1 MQSVLVQTKSG
12 TNSFHGDTYLYRR
25 ENDWAARS
33 WFQGQLTTLPPKAA
47 GGRNQYGAT
56 GGFPIIRNKMFAYGS
71 ADYAKEGGEGA
82 YTRDFPLPAEINGPW
97 LTRGNDTPANRA
109 WIQGILARFPSSL
122 TNNDPRSTRTFTG
135 VRDIDF
141 PDYDYTGRLDWN
153 LPKTQSL
160 TSRYQWTH
168 QVRETEEVIIGENAL
183 QDHQQQNLGLTW
195 THMFSNSIVGEA
207 RYGLGLR
214 STNVDIQAGNDTP
227 IMRFTG
233 TPVSGAIIGNAG
245 NFPIN
250 RDQTDHQ
257 FVYNLTAQL
266 FTNHSFR
273 TGVDLRRQ
281 ALDDVADNFSRG
293 FWDFRT
299 TACAGTTYA
308 TPYAAFFDG
317 CVFQFQK
324 GYGPFFLENRMNES
338 NLYLQDDW
346 RISDSVT
353 LNLGLRYEYVA
364 ARRGEGGSHR
374 LHFRGRQEQYRAA
387 HRHRLRSVWESGF
400 LRKIGGGPGTDRFS
414 CRVRHLRRPDL
425 PVGLLAGRRQRPV
438 QSAQCDVLAR

>member
-1 MQSVLVQTKSG
+1 MALSTIAEFQILKNGYSAEFGRGDGAVVLVQTKSG
-12 TNSFHGDTYLYRR
+12 TNSFHGDIYLYRR

-122 TNNDPRSTRTFTG
+122 TNNDPRSARTFTG

-195 THMFSNSIVGEA
+195 THMFSNVDGGRSPLRSGPALDQRRHPGGQRHADRAIHGHA
-207 RYGLGLR
+207 GLR
-214 STNVDIQAGNDTP
+214 RV
-227 IMRFTG
+227 
-233 TPVSGAIIGNAG
+233 IIGNAG

-266 FTNHSFR
+266 FKNHSFR
-273 TGVDLRRQ
+273 LGADMRRQ

-293 FWDFRT
+293 ILGF
-299 TACAGTTYA
+299 
-308 TPYAAFFDG
+308 
-317 CVFQFQK
+317 
-324 GYGPFFLENRMNES
+324 
-338 NLYLQDDW
+338 QDDCLRRNDVCHALRCVLRW
-346 RISDSVT
+346 MRVPVPE
-353 LNLGLRYEYVA
+353 GLRPV
-364 ARRGEGGSHR
+364 
-374 LHFRGRQEQYRAA
+374 LP
-387 HRHRLRSVWESGF
+387 
-400 LRKIGGGPGTDRFS
+400 RKPHERVEPVPPG
-414 CRVRHLRRPDL
+414 
-425 PVGLLAGRRQRPV
+425 
-438 QSAQCDVLAR
+438 